1 MSEGPKQGLGGVFK
15 AEALSIGLGRSSE
28 SIEKKKKKSRTR
40 VEALVGRFE
49 DDSIN
54 PKESSGEQREIKG

>member
-28 SIEKKKKKSRTR
+28 SIEKKR
-40 VEALVGRFE
+40 VEQELKLSLV
-49 DDSIN
+49 DSRMIPLIRRN
-54 PKESSGEQREIKG
+54 LLVNREK

>member
-28 SIEKKKKKSRTR
+28 SIEKKKR
-40 VEALVGRFE
+40 VEQELKLSLV
-49 DDSIN
+49 DSRMIPLIRRN
-54 PKESSGEQREIKG
+54 LLVNREK

>member
-28 SIEKKKKKSRTR
+28 SIEKKKR
-40 VEALVGRFE
+40 VEQELKLSLV
-49 DDSIN
+49 DSKMIPLIRRN
-54 PKESSGEQREIKG
+54 LLVNREK